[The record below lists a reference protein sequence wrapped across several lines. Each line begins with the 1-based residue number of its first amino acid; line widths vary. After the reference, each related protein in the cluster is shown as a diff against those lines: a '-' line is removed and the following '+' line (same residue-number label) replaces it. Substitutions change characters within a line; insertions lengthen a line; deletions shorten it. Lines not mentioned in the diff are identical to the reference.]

1 MFSRGGVVWCDF
13 KRTIRQQGRWIPA
26 KRIPRAPI
34 FLLESKRPWIK
45 AGVVRQGIHG
55 FELTGSEGWPWA
67 TKIGDEWCLN
77 RALSPGGLVTKNRVF
92 GGMWILRIPLRTR
105 HQLSQPWLQIMARP
119 EKRLWKPSAGHTV
132 KPWACRRPSRK
143 GVEYVDRQVRTEHT
157 GGQVQAKRDQP
168 PRRRRE
174 HRATEVCGRR
184 GEAAESLGKAH
195 PATGF
200 CCWGLGKS
208 WGTVDSALGGA
219 APSRLGNKC

>member
-1 MFSRGGVVWCDF
+1 M
-13 KRTIRQQGRWIPA
+13 
-26 KRIPRAPI
+26 
-34 FLLESKRPWIK
+34 
-45 AGVVRQGIHG
+45 
-55 FELTGSEGWPWA
+55 
-67 TKIGDEWCLN
+67 
-77 RALSPGGLVTKNRVF
+77 F

-157 GGQVQAKRDQP
+157 GGQLQVKRDQP

-195 PATGF
+195 L
-200 CCWGLGKS
+200 CDRLLLLGTRKILRDCGQCPWRGS
-208 WGTVDSALGGA
+208 TITTW
-219 APSRLGNKC
+219 